1 MGRVKEMN
9 EESLQNLKKIAEKE
23 EMDNKIRTRHL
34 LIIEEKEKKVIIKE
48 SVDEFLLEGGKDLGY
63 DDLNL
68 PRLKDMEAVLENKI
82 TCWEYY
88 GYKTKEEYDKAS
100 GEIK

>member
-9 EESLQNLKKIAEKE
+9 EDEFDEFHEDHIQYLLK
-23 EMDNKIRTRHL
+23 
-34 LIIEEKEKKVIIKE
+34 IEENKRKMIIKQ
-48 SVDEFLLEGGKDLGY
+48 SVDEFLLEGGVDLGY

-68 PRLKDMEAVLENKI
+68 PRLKDMEAVLENKV

-88 GYKTKEEYDKAS
+88 GYRTKEEYNDAS
-100 GEIK
+100 GFTEN